1 MTQSVTFDRAADFYD
16 ATRSYPPEVE
26 MLVADLIVQAGNLH
40 RNSHVAEVGVGTGRV
55 ALPVAKRVGRIT
67 GIDLSRLMM
76 KRLRAKQ
83 DGEQIHLVEG
93 DITLLPFRDQAFDA
107 VMASH
112 IFHLVPGWQQALRE
126 VTRVLKPGAPLIH
139 IWQQDNDLFRPLW
152 KAWQEALG
160 GRSDDMV
167 GADWRRNPNFLVEN
181 RWQPAGDLLIH
192 GFSRP
197 TTPARYLE
205 QIRQRMWSMCWRYDD
220 DELATGVS
228 AMEAAVPTAF
238 GSLETELEQTIQVHI
253 QAYFPPAN

>member
-26 MLVADLIVQAGNLH
+26 MLVADLIVQAGKLD

-76 KRLRAKQ
+76 NRLRAKQ
-83 DGEQIHLVEG
+83 NGEPIHLVEG
-93 DITLLPFRDQAFDA
+93 DITLLPFQDQAFDA

-167 GADWRRNPNFLVEN
+167 VDAVMTWWGLIGGAIQISSSRTAGNRQETSSFTASAAPLPRRAI
-181 RWQPAGDLLIH
+181 WIKSASACGQCAGATMMTNWLL
-192 GFSRP
+192 
-197 TTPARYLE
+197 A
-205 QIRQRMWSMCWRYDD
+205 
-220 DELATGVS
+220 
-228 AMEAAVPTAF
+228 
-238 GSLETELEQTIQVHI
+238 
-253 QAYFPPAN
+253 